1 MSKSDTLKSI
11 VKKLADKSTY
21 GTNPRDPWSARENI
35 DEDKALDQYLSTRG
49 INPKFAPKDVK
60 IAHSKSNQFLNW
72 RRSHVREDLTT
83 GRETTDV
90 RSKVAQSPT
99 LKRKNELQ
107 KSVKHYIVK
116 SPTGSMHKEDFTD
129 EEVDMLINEV
139 LSKDATAGDWIHDF
153 IHSDNPKFKG
163 KSRKERQRMALGAYY
178 AKQNEEVESL
188 DELSVNTLASYKK
201 KAGQDVNARALKGA
215 MQKDDPL
222 GHPSTPDS
230 REKNLKKRSSRIGF
244 IVKSGE
250 KLKSKGYQEPKP
262 APDTAD
268 RGYGKGRYMGD
279 SVELEGNT
287 LDEVSSELLGRYKE
301 KAKKSADDLTSA
313 GKHRQASDRHMNV
326 MKATGKQMGKTIA
339 NIKRALNKEDLM
351 KSARI
356 IKDIYKKKG
365 IKEEMYDHEKDD
377 KGSSSVYG
385 KAPKMGKSKEEAE
398 STNKAASVLKGGT
411 TLTGKSRDTVEID
424 PMMRTRP
431 TNGASPEDA
440 RSKKSIG

>member
-1 MSKSDTLKSI
+1 MSKVNTLKS
-11 VKKLADKSTY
+11 VMKKPADKSTY
-21 GTNPRDPWSARENI
+21 GTNPRDPWSAREGI
-35 DEDKALDQYLSTRG
+35 AEDKALDTYLSTRG
-49 INPKFAPKDVK
+49 INPKFATKDVK

-72 RRSHVREDLTT
+72 KRSHMQEDLTT

-301 KAKKSADDLTSA
+301 KAKKSADDLTAA

-398 STNKAASVLKGGT
+398 STNKAAAVLKGGT

>member
-11 VKKLADKSTY
+11 VKKPADKSTY

-244 IVKSGE
+244 IVKAGE

-301 KAKKSADDLTSA
+301 KAKKSADDLTAA
-313 GKHRQASDRHMNV
+313 GKHKQATDRHINV

>member
-1 MSKSDTLKSI
+1 MSKSDTLKSV
-11 VKKLADKSTY
+11 VKKPADKSTY
-21 GTNPRDPWSARENI
+21 GTNPRDPWSAREGI
-35 DEDKALDQYLSTRG
+35 AEDKALDTYLNTRG
-49 INPKFAPKDVK
+49 INPKFATKDVK

-72 RRSHVREDLTT
+72 
-83 GRETTDV
+83 
-90 RSKVAQSPT
+90 
-99 LKRKNELQ
+99 KRTHMQ
-107 KSVKHYIVK
+107 
-116 SPTGSMHKEDFTD
+116 EDFTD

-163 KSRKERQRMALGAYY
+163 KSRKERQKMALGAYY
-178 AKQNEEVESL
+178 AKQNESL
-188 DELSVNTLASYKK
+188 GD
-201 KAGQDVNARALKGA
+201 DFLK
-215 MQKDDPL
+215 MMKDK
-222 GHPSTPDS
+222 GIKHRVHGTPDQ
-230 REKNLKKRSSRIGF
+230 EKQRT
-244 IVKSGE
+244 VD
-250 KLKSKGYQEPKP
+250 KLAANKAKADASP
-262 APDTAD
+262 APKKTSTGTFGTT
-268 RGYGKGRYMGD
+268 RGYGQGRYMGD
-279 SVELEGNT
+279 SVELEGDT

-301 KAKKSADDLTSA
+301 KAKKSADDLTA
-313 GKHRQASDRHMNV
+313 VGKHRQASDRHMNV

-398 STNKAASVLKGGT
+398 STNKAAAVLKGGT

>member
-1 MSKSDTLKSI
+1 MSKVNTLKSV
-11 VKKLADKSTY
+11 VKKPADKSTY
-21 GTNPRDPWSARENI
+21 GTNPRDPWSAREGI
-35 DEDKALDQYLSTRG
+35 AEDKALDTYLSTRG
-49 INPKFAPKDVK
+49 INPKFATKDVK

-72 RRSHVREDLTT
+72 KRSHMQEDLTT

-163 KSRKERQRMALGAYY
+163 KSRKERQKMALGAYY
-178 AKQNEEVESL
+178 AKQNESL
-188 DELSVNTLASYKK
+188 GDDFLKMMKDKGIKHRVHGTPDQEKQRTLDKLAAN
-201 KAGQDVNARALKGA
+201 KAKVDAAPKSTK
-215 MQKDDPL
+215 KDDQ
-222 GHPSTPDS
+222 G
-230 REKNLKKRSSRIGF
+230 GF
-244 IVKSGE
+244 GSH
-250 KLKSKGYQEPKP
+250 
-262 APDTAD
+262 
-268 RGYGKGRYMGD
+268 RGYGQGRYMGD
-279 SVELEGNT
+279 AVELDGNQ

-301 KAKKSADDLTSA
+301 KAKKSADDLTAA

-398 STNKAASVLKGGT
+398 STNKAAAVLKGGT

>member
-1 MSKSDTLKSI
+1 MSKSDTLKSV
-11 VKKLADKSTY
+11 VKKPADKSTY
-21 GTNPRDPWSARENI
+21 GTNPRDPWSAREGI
-35 DEDKALDQYLSTRG
+35 AEDKALDTYLSTRG
-49 INPKFAPKDVK
+49 INPKFATKDVK

-72 RRSHVREDLTT
+72 KRSHMREDMTT

-99 LKRKNELQ
+99 LKRRNELQ
-107 KSVKHYIVK
+107 KSVKHYLVK

-163 KSRKERQRMALGAYY
+163 KSRKERQKMALGAYY
-178 AKQNEEVESL
+178 AKQNESL
-188 DELSVNTLASYKK
+188 GD
-201 KAGQDVNARALKGA
+201 DFLK
-215 MQKDDPL
+215 MMKDK
-222 GHPSTPDS
+222 GIKHRVHGTPDQ
-230 REKNLKKRSSRIGF
+230 EKQRTLD
-244 IVKSGE
+244 
-250 KLKSKGYQEPKP
+250 KLSANKAKADASP
-262 APDTAD
+262 APKKTSTGTFGTT
-268 RGYGKGRYMGD
+268 RGYGQGRYMGD
-279 SVELEGNT
+279 SVELEGDT

-301 KAKKSADDLTSA
+301 KAKKSADDLTAA
-313 GKHRQASDRHMNV
+313 GKHKQATDRHINV

-398 STNKAASVLKGGT
+398 STNKAAAVLKGGT